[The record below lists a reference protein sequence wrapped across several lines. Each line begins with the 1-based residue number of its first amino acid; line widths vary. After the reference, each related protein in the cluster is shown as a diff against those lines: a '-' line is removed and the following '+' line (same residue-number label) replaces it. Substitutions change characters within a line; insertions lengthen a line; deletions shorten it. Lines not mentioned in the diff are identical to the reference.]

1 MNGNILMSV
10 AAPPFSSK
18 IGIFLHDVKV
28 VWEYENYY
36 VNKYHFYLETIHTIN
51 LDNF

>member
-18 IGIFLHDVKV
+18 IGIFLHDDKV

-36 VNKYHFYLETIHTIN
+36 VN
-51 LDNF
+51 